1 MFNRVISLIGSDN
14 FDKIKKSTIL
24 VVGLGGVGGYATEA
38 LVRSGIHN
46 IIIVDY
52 DKVDI
57 TNNNRQIIANSENV
71 GKLKTDEFKKRIS
84 MINPSCNV
92 VPLNIFLDK
101 DNISILDN
109 YKIDYVIDACDTVKT
124 KKLLIDYCFD
134 KNIKI
139 ISSMGTAKKL
149 DPSRLKVMDI
159 RKTSYDPLAKII
171 RKYINDKKTNKKL
184 MVVSTD
190 EKVIDNKELASMIFV
205 PATAGILLANYVIR
219 DIIQK

>member
-139 ISSMGTAKKL
+139 ISSMGTAKKI
-149 DPSRLKVMDI
+149 DSSRLKVMDI